1 MKVCLQTQ
9 ILQINAIKPNG
20 IDDDLAQGFHVLL
33 VYISTDNAV
42 LEIEVRRRN
51 DNAYAICCS
60 KGLVVT
66 LPVVERIFAPGVTIV
81 HFCRE
86 FLHVLGWLTVFL
98 FVGVNHIIVLALYL
112 SLAVSGLNHCLYHG
126 DSLEFGVRIDLDH
139 HFWSSHEVTDEDYS
153 VGRDINLFGTL
164 LDQFL
169 AVARLVYE
177 SILITF
183 SKNTPEQFVPLLQ
196 HRRTQFVVL
205 PYPVLGGI
213 EFLQSRIVLPCGY
226 HIVPDLRFRSILG
239 PQRRSIHQ

>member
-51 DNAYAICCS
+51 DNADAICCS

-81 HFCRE
+81 QFCRE

-177 SILITF
+177 SVLIIF
-183 SKNTPEQFVPLLQ
+183 SKNTQSSSFLSFSIEGRSLLYS
-196 HRRTQFVVL
+196 HILSLVALSFSRRQGWVAS
-205 PYPVLGGI
+205 Y
-213 EFLQSRIVLPCGY
+213 SRADI
-226 HIVPDLRFRSILG
+226 ISF
-239 PQRRSIHQ
+239 QT